1 MQILNKLRVA
11 GNPRGTTTRRCPDSG
26 PGTFICCQRNQL
38 LPHCGPEVLRWDN
51 RGVASEIVVALIGGV
66 AGLTTGVVGSLFAP
80 WANWGAEKRRR
91 RQDRR
96 VERIAEWPL
105 GVRRLR
111 EAESDYL
118 KSVHGHAPAYG
129 AQPDATTRNW
139 WATLRPELKDDVARH
154 IEELSKNTGVQE
166 RSGQVPNLLR
176 DEIVRLERDKWKL
189 V

>member
-1 MQILNKLRVA
+1 M
-11 GNPRGTTTRRCPDSG
+11 
-26 PGTFICCQRNQL
+26 
-38 LPHCGPEVLRWDN
+38 
-51 RGVASEIVVALIGGV
+51 ASEIVVALIGGL
-66 AGLTTGVVGSLFAP
+66 AGLTTGVAGSLFAP
-80 WANWGAEKRRR
+80 WASWGVEKRRL
-91 RQDRR
+91 QQERR
-96 VERIAEWPL
+96 VQRIAEWRL

-118 KSVHGHAPAYG
+118 KSVQGRAPAYG

-154 IEELSKNTGVQE
+154 IEELSKSSGVEE
-166 RSGQVPNLLR
+166 RYEEVPNLLR